1 MAQEF
6 AVPMWIR
13 STQIIL
19 GCFTVI
25 LSILAVAI
33 PEISPLAAIGLI
45 AITLAIVGSENI
57 FSGITVP
64 HLPKKSRIM
73 DIGLGIAILVFGI
86 FTLLYPESSIKFLIW
101 VIAIA
106 LLINGVVRI
115 VRSRSYKNDKKG
127 NQSIKLATGIISIAL
142 GIFVLV
148 APEMGFIIL
157 MLAIV
162 IALVIQGIEII
173 IQGIRGKRTSILRK

>member
-1 MAQEF
+1 MTQEVS
-6 AVPMWIR
+6 VPIWIR
-13 STQIIL
+13 STQIAL
-19 GCFTVI
+19 GSLTVI

-33 PEISPLAAIGLI
+33 PELTPLTTIALI
-45 AITLAIVGSENI
+45 AFTLVIVGSENI
-57 FSGITVP
+57 FSGIIFP
-64 HLPKKSRIM
+64 HLPKKSRII
-73 DIGLGIAILVFGI
+73 DIILGIAILAFGI
-86 FTLLYPESSIKFLIW
+86 FTISNPESSIKFLIW

-115 VRSRSYKNDKKG
+115 IGSRSSKNDKKG
-127 NQSIKLATGIISIAL
+127 HQTIKLATGIVSIAL

-157 MLAIV
+157 VLAIV

-173 IQGIRGKRTSILRK
+173 IQGIRGKRSSIIRK